1 MTAGGI
7 EERWRRGRE
16 REKRT
21 GLRRGER
28 RKREIGDNATRNEM
42 LLRIMTPL
50 TLIPTIVRRK
60 GRRKTKERSRRR
72 RKRRSPPDVG
82 ATIATNLPATTLTT
96 EAGERR
102 KKEREA
108 GGRRIATARKTW
120 NS

>member
-42 LLRIMTPL
+42 LLRIMTPP
-50 TLIPTIVRRK
+50 TQIPTIVRQK
-60 GRRKTKERSRRR
+60 SRRR

-82 ATIATNLPATTLTT
+82 AAIATNLPATTLTT
-96 EAGERR
+96 EAEERR